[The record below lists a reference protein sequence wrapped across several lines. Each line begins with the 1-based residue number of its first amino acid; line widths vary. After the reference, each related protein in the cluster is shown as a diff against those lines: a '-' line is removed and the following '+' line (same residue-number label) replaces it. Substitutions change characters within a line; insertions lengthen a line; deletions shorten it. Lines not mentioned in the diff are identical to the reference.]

1 MCRSPVNVKELVY
14 ISKGENE
21 DEKRDDSKVAIKKPM
36 PKHETVRDL
45 VQRGLESNKK
55 FLIFSMYDESF
66 SIIRRELDEHK
77 IDFVEISGSKA
88 TRDSKIKKFKDG
100 KVNVVFLNS
109 RFNGAGINLE
119 QATDIILYHEMPA
132 AIREQ
137 VIGRALRI
145 GREGDLDVHNLVF

>member
-1 MCRSPVNVKELVY
+1 
-14 ISKGENE
+14 
-21 DEKRDDSKVAIKKPM
+21 M

-45 VQRGLESNKK
+45 VEKGLASNKK

-88 TRDSKIKKFKDG
+88 TRDSKIKKFKEG

-132 AIREQ
+132 SIREQ

-145 GREGDLDVHNLVF
+145 GREGDLDVHNLVFNH